1 MEIREVASFFVSK
14 MESFETIVNGE
25 SRCKALTAQKMNF
38 SIKFSSVNVTKS
50 AGFLQIWSHLLK
62 KSSMKNFIFCTVF
75 HL

>member
-38 SIKFSSVNVTKS
+38 SIKFSSVNVKVS
-50 AGFLQIWSHLLK
+50 CRFGHIY
-62 KSSMKNFIFCTVF
+62 
-75 HL
+75 